1 MNTEIIE
8 KMTLYKI
15 RETFE
20 TPKFDLNILL
30 NKNPDYDFIILNLTL
45 TTVYFG
51 ILSVQNLKPGYIKL
65 QIKNKSKLVIIENEI
80 DKTYVIKK
88 SSIFDYIKPDNIN
101 FVGQVVADELYIYT
115 NNGDMLRYF
124 KTQYSLFYSPNYLIL
139 GLGRQSLSLKFV

>member
-20 TPKFDLNILL
+20 SPKFDLNILL

-45 TTVYFG
+45 TTVCFG
-51 ILSVQNLKPGYIKL
+51 ILSVQKLKPGYIKL
-65 QIKNKSKLVIIENEI
+65 QIKNKSKLIIIENEI

-88 SSIFDYIKPDNIN
+88 NSILDYIKFNNIN
-101 FVGQVVADELYIYT
+101 FVGQVVADELYI
-115 NNGDMLRYF
+115 NKQWRYAEIF
-124 KTQYSLFYSPNYLIL
+124 
-139 GLGRQSLSLKFV
+139 

>member
-8 KMTLYKI
+8 EMTLYKI

-20 TPKFDLNILL
+20 SPKFDLNILL

-45 TTVYFG
+45 TTVCFG
-51 ILSVQNLKPGYIKL
+51 ILSVQKLKPGYIKL

-88 SSIFDYIKPDNIN
+88 NSILDYIKFNNIN
-101 FVGQVVADELYIYT
+101 FVGQVVADELYI
-115 NNGDMLRYF
+115 NKQWRYAEIF
-124 KTQYSLFYSPNYLIL
+124 
-139 GLGRQSLSLKFV
+139 

>member
-8 KMTLYKI
+8 EMTLYKI

-20 TPKFDLNILL
+20 SPKFDLNILL

-45 TTVYFG
+45 TTVCFG
-51 ILSVQNLKPGYIKL
+51 ILSVQKLKPGYIKL

-88 SSIFDYIKPDNIN
+88 NSILDYIKLNNIN
-101 FVGQVVADELYIYT
+101 FVGQVVADELYI
-115 NNGDMLRYF
+115 NKQWRYAEIF
-124 KTQYSLFYSPNYLIL
+124 
-139 GLGRQSLSLKFV
+139 

>member
-8 KMTLYKI
+8 EMTLYRI

-20 TPKFDLNILL
+20 SPKFDLNILL

-45 TTVYFG
+45 TTVCFG
-51 ILSVQNLKPGYIKL
+51 ILSVQKLKPGYIKL

-88 SSIFDYIKPDNIN
+88 SSILDYIKLDNIN
-101 FVGQVVADELYIYT
+101 FVGQMVADELYI
-115 NNGDMLRYF
+115 NKQWRYAEIF
-124 KTQYSLFYSPNYLIL
+124 
-139 GLGRQSLSLKFV
+139 

>member
-20 TPKFDLNILL
+20 SPKFDLNILL

-45 TTVYFG
+45 TTVCFG
-51 ILSVQNLKPGYIKL
+51 ILSVQKLKPGYIKL

-80 DKTYVIKK
+80 DKTYVVKK
-88 SSIFDYIKPDNIN
+88 NSILDYIKLDNIN
-101 FVGQVVADELYIYT
+101 FVGQVVADELYI
-115 NNGDMLRYF
+115 NKQWRYSEIF
-124 KTQYSLFYSPNYLIL
+124 
-139 GLGRQSLSLKFV
+139 

>member
-8 KMTLYKI
+8 KMTLYRI

-20 TPKFDLNILL
+20 SPKFDLNILL

-88 SSIFDYIKPDNIN
+88 SSILDYIKLNNIN
-101 FVGQVVADELYIYT
+101 FVGQVVADELYI
-115 NNGDMLRYF
+115 NKQWRYAEIF
-124 KTQYSLFYSPNYLIL
+124 
-139 GLGRQSLSLKFV
+139 

>member
-8 KMTLYKI
+8 EMTLYRI

-20 TPKFDLNILL
+20 SQKFDLNILL

-45 TTVYFG
+45 TTVCFG
-51 ILSVQNLKPGYIKL
+51 ILSVQKLKPGYIKL

-88 SSIFDYIKPDNIN
+88 NSMLDYIKLNNIN
-101 FVGQVVADELYIYT
+101 FVGQMVADELYI
-115 NNGDMLRYF
+115 NKQWRYAEIF
-124 KTQYSLFYSPNYLIL
+124 
-139 GLGRQSLSLKFV
+139 

>member
-8 KMTLYKI
+8 KMTLYRI

-20 TPKFDLNILL
+20 SPNFDLNILL

-88 SSIFDYIKPDNIN
+88 SSILDYIKLNNIN
-101 FVGQVVADELYIYT
+101 FVGQVVADELYI
-115 NNGDMLRYF
+115 NKQWRYAEIF
-124 KTQYSLFYSPNYLIL
+124 
-139 GLGRQSLSLKFV
+139 

>member
-8 KMTLYKI
+8 EMTLYRI

-20 TPKFDLNILL
+20 SPKFDLNILL

-45 TTVYFG
+45 TTVCFG
-51 ILSVQNLKPGYIKL
+51 ILSVQKLKPGYIKL

-88 SSIFDYIKPDNIN
+88 NSILDYIKLNNIN
-101 FVGQVVADELYIYT
+101 FVGQMVADELYI
-115 NNGDMLRYF
+115 NKQWRYAEIF
-124 KTQYSLFYSPNYLIL
+124 
-139 GLGRQSLSLKFV
+139 

>member
-8 KMTLYKI
+8 KMNLYKI

-30 NKNPDYDFIILNLTL
+30 NKNPEYDFIILNLTL
-45 TTVYFG
+45 TTVCFG
-51 ILSVQNLKPGYIKL
+51 ILSIQNLKPGYIKL

-88 SSIFDYIKPDNIN
+88 SSILFDYIKLDNIN
-101 FVGQVVADELYIYT
+101 FVGQVVADELYIYKQW
-115 NNGDMLRYF
+115 RYAEIF
-124 KTQYSLFYSPNYLIL
+124 
-139 GLGRQSLSLKFV
+139 

>member
-8 KMTLYKI
+8 EMTLYRI

-20 TPKFDLNILL
+20 SPKFDLNILL

-45 TTVYFG
+45 TTVCFG
-51 ILSVQNLKPGYIKL
+51 ILSVQKLKPGYIKL

-88 SSIFDYIKPDNIN
+88 SSILDYIKLNNIN
-101 FVGQVVADELYIYT
+101 FVGQVVADELYI
-115 NNGDMLRYF
+115 NKQWRHAEIF
-124 KTQYSLFYSPNYLIL
+124 
-139 GLGRQSLSLKFV
+139 

>member
-20 TPKFDLNILL
+20 SPKFDLNILL

-45 TTVYFG
+45 TTVCFG
-51 ILSVQNLKPGYIKL
+51 ILSVQKLKPGYIKL

-88 SSIFDYIKPDNIN
+88 NSILDYIKLNNIN
-101 FVGQVVADELYIYT
+101 FVGQVVADELYI
-115 NNGDMLRYF
+115 NKQWRYAEIF
-124 KTQYSLFYSPNYLIL
+124 
-139 GLGRQSLSLKFV
+139 

>member
-8 KMTLYKI
+8 EMTLYRI

-88 SSIFDYIKPDNIN
+88 SSILDYIKLNNIN
-101 FVGQVVADELYIYT
+101 FVGQVVADELYI
-115 NNGDMLRYF
+115 NKQWRYAEIF
-124 KTQYSLFYSPNYLIL
+124 
-139 GLGRQSLSLKFV
+139 